1 MPKRFLRLFFAVFLA
16 LTALFAG
23 TIYVVDP
30 YYHYHG
36 PVAGLPLWLQDGRYQ
51 NVGAAENL
59 DYDYLLMGTSVTANF
74 TLEPFQQRLP
84 GQTRKLIVQGG
95 YFEDF
100 LLPLDVALETHTV
113 RQVFWGVDSNCW
125 RRYDKENTWE
135 APTYLFDENL
145 YNDVHYLLSKDTFFW
160 YIPDILRAAR
170 EGYQADERTG
180 GYLWGDDV
188 QWSREVALGVYQ
200 RPEPRPA
207 VAADALLGP
216 AQENLDHV
224 LARVDAHPQTTFTFY
239 LPPYSILFWDM
250 TIREGELE
258 ATFTMHERVLEG
270 LISRPNV
277 RVFYFMDDQALIT
290 DLDQYSDHIH
300 YSPDVCQELARR
312 LLEEEPMTAQEIASR
327 MEAFRDFLSTYDF
340 ESLFQDAGS

>member
-1 MPKRFLRLFFAVFLA
+1 M
-16 LTALFAG
+16 
-23 TIYVVDP
+23 
-30 YYHYHG
+30 
-36 PVAGLPLWLQDGRYQ
+36 
-51 NVGAAENL
+51 
-59 DYDYLLMGTSVTANF
+59 
-74 TLEPFQQRLP
+74 
-84 GQTRKLIVQGG
+84 
-95 YFEDF
+95 
-100 LLPLDVALETHTV
+100 
-113 RQVFWGVDSNCW
+113 DSNCW

-258 ATFTMHERVLEG
+258 ATLTMHERVLEG

>member
-135 APTYLFDENL
+135 APTYLFDESL

-160 YIPDILRAAR
+160 YIPDILRAPSPG
-170 EGYQADERTG
+170 EFGPCSGPG
-180 GYLWGDDV
+180 GCP
-188 QWSREVALGVYQ
+188 S
-200 RPEPRPA
+200 P
-207 VAADALLGP
+207 
-216 AQENLDHV
+216 DHV
-224 LARVDAHPQTTFTFY
+224 YLLPAAVQYPFLGYDHSGRGAGGDAHH
-239 LPPYSILFWDM
+239 
-250 TIREGELE
+250 
-258 ATFTMHERVLEG
+258 A
-270 LISRPNV
+270 
-277 RVFYFMDDQALIT
+277 
-290 DLDQYSDHIH
+290 
-300 YSPDVCQELARR
+300 
-312 LLEEEPMTAQEIASR
+312 
-327 MEAFRDFLSTYDF
+327 
-340 ESLFQDAGS
+340 

>member
-1 MPKRFLRLFFAVFLA
+1 M
-16 LTALFAG
+16 
-23 TIYVVDP
+23 
-30 YYHYHG
+30 
-36 PVAGLPLWLQDGRYQ
+36 
-51 NVGAAENL
+51 
-59 DYDYLLMGTSVTANF
+59 
-74 TLEPFQQRLP
+74 
-84 GQTRKLIVQGG
+84 
-95 YFEDF
+95 
-100 LLPLDVALETHTV
+100 
-113 RQVFWGVDSNCW
+113 DSNCW

-170 EGYQADERTG
+170 RGTRRMRGQGDTCGETMSSGAERWR
-180 GYLWGDDV
+180 WGFT
-188 QWSREVALGVYQ
+188 SGLNS
-200 RPEPRPA
+200 RPA

-258 ATFTMHERVLEG
+258 ATLTMHERVLEG

>member
-1 MPKRFLRLFFAVFLA
+1 M
-16 LTALFAG
+16 
-23 TIYVVDP
+23 
-30 YYHYHG
+30 
-36 PVAGLPLWLQDGRYQ
+36 
-51 NVGAAENL
+51 
-59 DYDYLLMGTSVTANF
+59 
-74 TLEPFQQRLP
+74 
-84 GQTRKLIVQGG
+84 
-95 YFEDF
+95 
-100 LLPLDVALETHTV
+100 
-113 RQVFWGVDSNCW
+113 
-125 RRYDKENTWE
+125 
-135 APTYLFDENL
+135 
-145 YNDVHYLLSKDTFFW
+145 HYLLSKDTFFW

-258 ATFTMHERVLEG
+258 ATLTMHERVLEG

-312 LLEEEPMTAQEIASR
+312 LLEEE
-327 MEAFRDFLSTYDF
+327 LS
-340 ESLFQDAGS
+340 LIHI

>member
-1 MPKRFLRLFFAVFLA
+1 MPKRFLRLFFAAFLA

-170 EGYQADERTG
+170 EGYQ
-180 GYLWGDDV
+180 
-188 QWSREVALGVYQ
+188 
-200 RPEPRPA
+200 
-207 VAADALLGP
+207 
-216 AQENLDHV
+216 V
-224 LARVDAHPQTTFTFY
+224 LARVEAHPQTTCTFY

-258 ATFTMHERVLEG
+258 ATLTMHERVLEG

-312 LLEEEPMTAQEIASR
+312 LLEEEPMTAQEIAPR